1 MRIEMKEKL
10 NEPIY
15 TLTGTV
21 IHGRGIGK
29 HVGTPTANI
38 EIAKNTF
45 LPKTGVYVA
54 DILLSGKIYYGVT
67 HIGTR
72 PTLDN
77 DSFVSIETHI
87 FDFDKDIYGCTITVN
102 LYKKLREVR
111 KFNELSLLLEQITN
125 DRTMAQEFW
134 GLKQTNHTLHIDISR
149 HCVILEQ
156 QEVYLS
162 TNEFEVL
169 YLLLQSPQ
177 TTFTKEQIYEQIWH
191 EPTNNH
197 LHAVENTI
205 FQIRKGFNATEISNY
220 KEEKIGL
227 NWILVKVSEKDDSLR
242 TATVYARNTGL
253 FEDSYHVYFYSDEIK
268 KLAEPLCKDKNYIQK
283 YDIEIEGRPTSTEW
297 TGKESIEEY
306 IEKAEY
312 TVVLKIHLQDGKAE
326 SEYAEEISDLMQEI
340 MQCDLNIHI
349 LVYVNGENPIFYS
362 LPEEDRQSDVDFILK
377 EMYNIK
383 SLQES
388 IEHADE
394 WKKQN
399 QNNAKDYE

>member
-1 MRIEMKEKL
+1 MKEKI

>member
-1 MRIEMKEKL
+1 MKEKI

-38 EIAKNTF
+38 AIEKKDF

-54 DILLSGKIYYGVT
+54 DILLSDKRYYGVT

-77 DSFVSIETHI
+77 DSFVSIETYI

>member
-1 MRIEMKEKL
+1 MKENINK
-10 NEPIY
+10 PIY
-15 TLTGTV
+15 TLTGIV

>member
-1 MRIEMKEKL
+1 MKENINK
-10 NEPIY
+10 PIY
-15 TLTGTV
+15 TLTGIV

-125 DRTMAQEFW
+125 DRIMAQEFW

>member
-1 MRIEMKEKL
+1 MRIEMKEKI

-383 SLQES
+383 SLQEP